1 MSKAF
6 NRFRMDNLSTRAGRK
21 AASDDALAQLP
32 LAVTGLT
39 ATANGAT
46 AMDLAWTNP
55 VGQAAGVKVQIER
68 STPDNTSY
76 VLIDIVDASAEA
88 YADSGLV
95 TATPYYYRVTAVE
108 ETPALGAAPEANDT
122 TA

>member
-6 NRFRMDNLSTRAGRK
+6 NRFRMDNLSTRAGR
-21 AASDDALAQLP
+21 AAAGDDALAQIP
-32 LAVTGLT
+32 LQVTGLS

-55 VGQAAGVKVQIER
+55 AGQVAGVLVRIER
-68 STPDNTSY
+68 SPTDNTSY
-76 VLIDIVDASAEA
+76 ALIDIVPAADEA

-95 TATPYYYRVTAVE
+95 SATPYFYRVTAVE
-108 ETPALGAAPEANDT
+108 ETVASGDAPEANDT